1 MRRLILIDVAGIFR
15 ANWASM
21 GDLEVSEALHRTVER
36 VHSLSAGYELCAV
49 CCDWPPYRR
58 AKLYDQYKIHR
69 TTPTQVMVEQFR
81 RTKERL
87 TADGFLLWQVDGYEA
102 DDVIATAVQYAKRDG
117 LDVTVA
123 SSDKDLL
130 CLVDDTVPP
139 VRVLKLS
146 TGEAFTR
153 LEVTQQFGV
162 PPELMPDLLALM
174 GDSSD
179 NIPGVPKVGPKTA
192 ALLLADFG
200 NAENVFA
207 CAESIKGKV
216 GENIRAHGIE
226 RLRLAMSLVKL
237 ETDVPIDWD
246 AIYAE
251 RKPLPLTKDNE
262 DDMSAADDDFE
273 NDLAGGGQ
281 DRDDEPTSSPRPDSA
296 PEVSPAP
303 LLPPPQMGALVELKG
318 VAKAD
323 ALAVAPQSN
332 DWSLALEPTST
343 EKAWTLAGHLYN
355 SRMFPQYKNQ
365 AAVFCAI
372 LRGRALGIDAT
383 TALSLFHDIEGRL
396 AMHADLVVG
405 LVLRSRKAEFFELT
419 ELTHSSVTYAT
430 KRKGARKEVTVT
442 WTLDDAVRAGLMTKD
457 ERGRYR
463 GISRT
468 GKPSNWDKY
477 PRAMLRHRAATEL
490 ARAVYPDVTAG
501 LYTPDELSDGAVIEA
516 ELVG

>member
-1 MRRLILIDVAGIFR
+1 MAKRRLILIDVAGLFR
-15 ANWASM
+15 AHWASM
-21 GDLEVSEALHRTVER
+21 GDLEVSEAMHQTVSR
-36 VHSLSAGYELCAV
+36 VHTLSANYDLCAI

-58 AKLYDQYKIHR
+58 AKLLPQYKQHR
-69 TTPTQVMVEQFR
+69 EKPSEVMVEQYR

-87 TADGFLLWQVDGYEA
+87 AADGYLVWQVDGYEA
-102 DDVIATAVQYAKRDG
+102 DDVIATACVYAKRDE

-130 CLVDDTVPP
+130 CLVDDAAS
-139 VRVLKLS
+139 VRVLRLS
-146 TGEAFTR
+146 TGEVYR
-153 LEVTQQFGV
+153 ELEVTQQFGV
-162 PPELMPDLLALM
+162 PPKLIPDLLALM
-174 GDSSD
+174 GDKSD
-179 NIPGVPKVGPKTA
+179 NIPGIPLVGPKNGA
-192 ALLLADFG
+192 ALLRDFG

-207 CAESIKGKV
+207 CAGSIKGKV

-246 AIYAE
+246 AIYVE
-251 RKPLPLTKDNE
+251 RKPQKPAE
-262 DDMSAADDDFE
+262 DEDETMSAADDDFE

-281 DRDDEPTSSPRPDSA
+281 DRDDEPTSSPSRDT
-296 PEVSPAP
+296 E
-303 LLPPPQMGALVELKG
+303 PPPPPKSEPRASSHSIELSTQPKR
-318 VAKAD
+318 D
-323 ALAVAPQSN
+323 ALAVTQPA

-343 EKAWTLAGHLYN
+343 EKAWTMAAHLFK
-355 SRMFPQYKNQ
+355 SRMYPQYPTPE
-365 AAVFCAI
+365 AVFGVI

-383 TALSLFHDIEGRL
+383 TALSLFHCIEGRL

-405 LVLRSRKAEFFELT
+405 LVLRSGKAEFFDLT
-419 ELTHSSVTYAT
+419 QLGHASVTYAT
-430 KRKGARKEVTVT
+430 KRKGARKEVEVT
-442 WTLDDAVRAGLMTKD
+442 WTLDDAARAGLVTKD
-457 ERGRYR
+457 AQGRYR
-463 GISRT
+463 GVSRS

-501 LYTPDELSDGAVIEA
+501 IYTPEELGDERVIEA

>member
-1 MRRLILIDVAGIFR
+1 M
-15 ANWASM
+15 ASPVKSLLLVDLSNAWHM
-21 GDLEVSEALHRTVER
+21 AWHSSADLE
-36 VHSLSAGYELCAV
+36 LSAAFDKTVNRVRGLSEGFDLVAV
-49 CCDWPPYRR
+49 CCDSPPYRR
-58 AKLYDQYKIHR
+58 KKLSADYKSQRDAH
-69 TTPTQVMVEQFR
+69 PASMLEQFAR
-81 RTKERL
+81 VKERL
-87 TADGFLLWQVDGYEA
+87 RKDGFLLWECPGYEC
-102 DDVIATAVQYAKRDG
+102 DDIIATAVGYAKREE
-117 LDVTVA
+117 LAVTIA

-130 CLVDDTVPP
+130 SLVDDAAR
-139 VRVLKLS
+139 VRAMSLA
-146 TGEAFTR
+146 TGQIFDQFAVREK
-153 LEVTQQFGV
+153 FGV
-162 PPELMPDLLALM
+162 DPHMVPELLALM
-174 GDSSD
+174 GDKSD
-179 NIPGVPKVGPKTA
+179 NIPGIQGVGVKNA
-192 ALLLADFG
+192 AKLLREFG
-200 NAENVFA
+200 NALNVFE
-207 CAESIKGKV
+207 CAATIKGAL
-216 GENIRAHGIE
+216 GESVRAHGRE
-226 RLRLAMSLVKL
+226 KVELALRLIRL
-237 ETDVPIDWD
+237 ETDAPIDWD
-246 AIYAE
+246 AVFAE
-251 RKPLPLTKDNE
+251 RKPLPLTKE
-262 DDMSAADDDFE
+262 EDMSAADDDFE
-273 NDLAGGGQ
+273 NDLAGSEEVAE
-281 DRDDEPTSSPRPDSA
+281 RDNGEPTSSPRHTPI
-296 PEVSPAP
+296 
-303 LLPPPQMGALVELKG
+303 PPPL
-318 VAKAD
+318 AKSD
-323 ALAVAPQSN
+323 ALAVSAQSN

-343 EKAWTLAGHLYN
+343 EKAWTLAGHLFN

-457 ERGRYR
+457 NGRYR

>member
-1 MRRLILIDVAGIFR
+1 MAKRLILIDLSGIFR
-15 ANWASM
+15 ALWASM
-21 GDLEVSEALHRTVER
+21 GDLEVSEAMHRTVER
-36 VHSLSAGYELCAV
+36 VHSLSSGYDLCAV

-58 AKLYDQYKIHR
+58 AKILPEYKGHR
-69 TTPTQVMVEQFR
+69 SKPSEVMVEQFR
-81 RTKERL
+81 RTKARL
-87 TADGFLLWQVDGYEA
+87 QADGYLLWQVEGYEA
-102 DDVIATAVQYAKRDG
+102 DDLISSAVVQAKRDG
-117 LDVTVA
+117 LDVTIA

-130 CLVDDTVPP
+130 CLVHDEAN
-139 VRVLKLS
+139 VRVLRLS
-146 TGEAFTR
+146 TGEVFTR
-153 LEVTQQFGV
+153 LEVNQQFGV
-162 PPELMPDLLALM
+162 PPEKIPDLLALM
-174 GDSSD
+174 GDKSD
-179 NIPGVPKVGPKTA
+179 NIPGIPLVGPKNGA
-192 ALLLADFG
+192 ALLRDFG

-207 CAESIKGKV
+207 CADSIKGKV

-251 RKPLPLTKDNE
+251 RKPLPLTKE
-262 DDMSAADDDFE
+262 EDMSAADDDFE
-273 NDLAGGGQ
+273 NDLAGSEEVTE
-281 DRDDEPTSSPRPDSA
+281 RDSGEPTSSPRHTPI
-296 PEVSPAP
+296 PPPPPAE
-303 LLPPPQMGALVELKG
+303 LPPKMGALVELKG
-318 VAKAD
+318 AAKSD
-323 ALAVAPQSN
+323 ALAVSAQSN

-343 EKAWTLAGHLYN
+343 EKAWTLAGHLFN

-457 ERGRYR
+457 NGRYR